1 MAKKRIWKPLTA
13 EHREELVTLLV
24 QAYHL
29 ANRTPSMRRLAVY
42 LIKLAGW
49 RWTADAVDSATGIVV
64 PDAIKYDLMLRKK
77 KWQFTLDTENIR
89 L

>member
-1 MAKKRIWKPLTA
+1 
-13 EHREELVTLLV
+13 
-24 QAYHL
+24 
-29 ANRTPSMRRLAVY
+29 MRRLAVY